1 MRNLTKL
8 LNISLIG
15 GLCLSSLHFCWALLV
30 AFGWAQP
37 LMDIVFKLHM
47 LNSPFQV
54 QPFEITYALLLI
66 FVSFIIGAFYGVLF
80 YILKNKII
88 PLAK

>member
-1 MRNLTKL
+1 MPNTAKL
-8 LNISLIG
+8 LNISLMG
-15 GLCLSSLHFCWALLV
+15 GLCLSSLHFFWAILV
-30 AFGWAQP
+30 AIGWAQP
-37 LMDIVFKLHM
+37 LMDIIFKLHM

-66 FVSFIIGAFYGVLF
+66 FITFIIGAFYGVLF